1 MNAREIFIVAR
12 YEFLVISRGV
22 VFRVLTLLALLGVTW
37 LQVALQGTGVAYSWT
52 GLDVLRHA
60 AGERLLVQYSAS
72 FHDRFSRDRLRS
84 PGATTRLARVY
95 SCPSG

>member
-37 LQVALQGTGVAYSWT
+37 
-52 GLDVLRHA
+52 A
-60 AGERLLVQYSAS
+60 AGGTAGHRGSL
-72 FHDRFSRDRLRS
+72 
-84 PGATTRLARVY
+84 
-95 SCPSG
+95 